1 MKREEKN
8 GGPMQGRLH
17 IKTTQIP
24 PFNHFNHIIFAY
36 ILGNRKN
43 DLEQTF

>member
-24 PFNHFNHIIFAY
+24 PFNHFNHII
-36 ILGNRKN
+36 LH
-43 DLEQTF
+43 TFLRTEKMT

>member
-24 PFNHFNHIIFAY
+24 PFNHIILHTF
-36 ILGNRKN
+36 LGTEKM
-43 DLEQTF
+43 T